1 MSVVLKAPHKQ
12 RANIVNPSIRQG
24 AIHSGR
30 LYTFCRPLLHLP
42 RKHFPYYCSSGS
54 AKKQKPL
61 HSCRGSKNVL
71 EGYLQ
76 NTSIKFDISFSSYGV
91 NCNTE
96 NLFLI
101 QTQISA
107 HRTLPHRGRK
117 LQPPHSSA
125 KSHNYR
131 FNSPLKNKNRS
142 KINSF

>member
-12 RANIVNPSIRQG
+12 RANTVNPSIRQG

-30 LYTFCRPLLHLP
+30 LCTFCRPLLP
-42 RKHFPYYCSSGS
+42 FPNPIIVHPEV
-54 AKKQKPL
+54 KKSRSPYIPVEAP
-61 HSCRGSKNVL
+61 KNVL
-71 EGYLQ
+71 EGDLQ
-76 NTSIKFDISFSSYGV
+76 NISIKFDISVSSYGV

-107 HRTLPHRGRK
+107 HRTLPHGGRK

-131 FNSPLKNKNRS
+131 FSSPLENKNRS